1 MPNYIRPQIPGARV
15 FFTVALAQR
24 GTDTL
29 VREVGSL
36 RAAVR
41 ATMTERPFGIDAW
54 VVLPDHMHA
63 VWTLPEGDSD
73 FSVRWGAIKSRFTRE
88 VKRRVGFHPTNDA
101 IATVGW
107 NPTLRS
113 PSKIAKGDAGIWQRR
128 FWEHHIRTERD
139 MAAAIRYCWINPVKH
154 GLVDDPADWPYSS
167 YHRDGGYNPFIA
179 P

>member
-15 FFTVALAQR
+15 FFTVGLAQR
-24 GTDTL
+24 GTDML
-29 VREVGSL
+29 VREVNAL

-41 ATMTERPFGIDAW
+41 LTMAERPFDIDAW

-73 FSVRWGAIKSRFTRE
+73 FSVRWGIIKARFSRAMPHVDRRDSL
-88 VKRRVGFHPTNDA
+88 VKRREH
-101 IATVGW
+101 
-107 NPTLRS
+107 
-113 PSKIAKGDAGIWQRR
+113 GIWQRR

-154 GLVDDPADWPYSS
+154 GYVDDPADWPYSS
-167 YHRDGGYNPFIA
+167 YHRDGKPSIT
-179 P
+179 